1 MKIKSLLVKQY
12 TDKGLMLNES
22 VSKTGKFILE
32 GPFGVVSDSPNNNG
46 RIYTKE
52 EYLPHIKALRDEIKS
67 GTPILG
73 EIDHPEDRFEVK
85 LKEAS
90 HRVVDLWFDSAK
102 NMVMGKIELLNTPNG
117 KILQSLVEQHIPI
130 FISSRAA
137 GTVGPDNK
145 VNIKR
150 IFTWDAVYKPGF
162 KECKLELVNESYRG
176 PVSEFLNKTVET
188 KKNIANEFNILN
200 ENIEIYEMNK
210 MPNLKFKKELSQ
222 KDLEALTKPISES
235 DEKDKKIK
243 EDAETFVDISDM
255 QTENDSALTPAGND
269 MPQVSNEDLAAKL
282 GLPSEAQDAS
292 ERIEKDKSKDELFLD
307 IEGEYSKDE
316 DKEDSDDED
325 SDDESKETESGDA
338 DGFIL
343 DIEAEGDAEDDE
355 SDDEEESKEDKEDDS
370 EEAEETED
378 KEEKEEEPKKSKKV
392 EKDEKDL
399 EENLAKKTTNVN
411 VNKYK
416 KLIDKYKTNEAK
428 KEEFISKYPKFE
440 NLSALN
446 KEYFMTTL
454 SESEREA
461 FHDAAVQNM
470 VDESEGFINKY
481 YNLAYGEYM
490 ADKAMP
496 TEEKWL
502 KYAPS
507 KYKKVYESLN
517 VQGKK
522 KINELAECFVLN
534 NQRDVN
540 SFWESTGLL
549 SRVQRTE
556 EKNLAYDATNESE
569 QSIYEE
575 EPMYDINVFKTFESK
590 MQDLN
595 NGEYDLV

>member
-22 VSKTGKFILE
+22 VSKNGKFILE

-52 EYLPHIKALRDEIKS
+52 EYLPHIKELRDEIKS

-90 HRVVDLWFDSAK
+90 HRVIDLWFDSAK

-162 KECKLELVNESYRG
+162 KECKLELVNESYRI
-176 PVSEFLNKTVET
+176 PVSNFLNKTVET
-188 KKNIANEFNILN
+188 KKNIASKFNILN

-222 KDLEALTKPISES
+222 NDLEALTKPISES
-235 DEKDKKIK
+235 YEKDKKVK
-243 EDAETFVDISDM
+243 EDETSSIDTSDL

-282 GLPSEAQDAS
+282 GLPTEAQDAS

-316 DKEDSDDED
+316 DKEDSDDDEKKE
-325 SDDESKETESGDA
+325 SDDSNANDA
-338 DGFIL
+338 DDFIL
-343 DIEAEGDAEDDE
+343 DIEAEGDTEEDDSDDTE
-355 SDDEEESKEDKEDDS
+355 DDAEEAESSDDEDS
-370 EEAEETED
+370 EEDSKEI
-378 KEEKEEEPKKSKKV
+378 EEKPKKSKK
-392 EKDEKDL
+392 EEKDL
-399 EENLAKKTTNVN
+399 EENIEKKKSKINVD
-411 VNKYK
+411 KYK
-416 KLIDKYKTNEAK
+416 KLIDKYKTNEA
-428 KEEFISKYPKFE
+428 EEAEFIAKYPKFA
-440 NLSALN
+440 NLNVIN
-446 KEYFMTTL
+446 KEFFLNTL
-454 SESEREA
+454 TESEREA
-461 FHDAAVQNM
+461 FHDAAVKN
-470 VDESEGFINKY
+470 VVNESEEFINRY

-490 ADKAMP
+490 ADKSMP

-507 KYKKVYESLN
+507 KYKKVYEGLN
-517 VQGKK
+517 TLGKK
-522 KINELAECFVLN
+522 KINDLAECFVLN
-534 NQRDVN
+534 NQKDVN

-549 SRVQRTE
+549 SRVQRKE
-556 EKNLAYDATNESE
+556 PENLAYDATNESE

-575 EPMYDINVFKTFESK
+575 EPLYTAEVFKTFESR
-590 MQDLN
+590 MQELN

>member
-12 TDKGLMLNES
+12 TDKGLILNES

-200 ENIEIYEMNK
+200 ENIEIYEMEK
-210 MPNLKFKKELSQ
+210 MPNLKFKKELSEQ
-222 KDLEALTKPISES
+222 DYMELTTPISES
-235 DEKDKKIK
+235 KKEEKPVK
-243 EDAETFVDISDM
+243 ESS
-255 QTENDSALTPAGND
+255 DSALTPAGND
-269 MPQVSNEDLAAKL
+269 MPQVNNEDLAAKL
-282 GLPSEAQDAS
+282 GLPTEANDAS
-292 ERIEKDKSKDELFLD
+292 ERIEKEKEKDSLFLD
-307 IEGEYSKDE
+307 IEGEYSKD
-316 DKEDSDDED
+316 KEDEDIESDDEEHEEKEDED
-325 SDDESKETESGDA
+325 SEDEKEA

-343 DIEAEGDAEDDE
+343 DIEAEGDV
-355 SDDEEESKEDKEDDS
+355 
-370 EEAEETED
+370 ED
-378 KEEKEEEPKKSKKV
+378 KEEDKEEDDEDDEESDEEEVEVEEKPKKKKDKKKDKEEVEETASTKKPKKSNINI
-392 EKDEKDL
+392 DR
-399 EENLAKKTTNVN
+399 
-411 VNKYK
+411 YK
-416 KLIDKYKTNEAK
+416 SVIDKYKAKEAQNEA
-428 KEEFISKYPKFE
+428 FIMKYPKFA
-440 NLSALN
+440 NLTDVN
-446 KEYFMTTL
+446 KEFFMGL
-454 SESEREA
+454 SESERES
-461 FHDAAVQNM
+461 FHIAAVKHNIN
-470 VDESEGFINKY
+470 ESAEFINNY
-481 YNLAYGEYM
+481 YNLAYSEYM
-490 ADKAMP
+490 AEKAMP
-496 TEEKWL
+496 TEELWL

-507 KYKKVYESLN
+507 KYKKVYEKLN
-517 VQGKK
+517 SVGKT
-522 KINELAECFVLN
+522 KINNLAECFVYK
-534 NQRDVN
+534 NQDDVN

-549 SRVQRTE
+549 NRMNVAKE
-556 EKNLAYDATNESE
+556 EPQNLAYEETNESE
-569 QSIYEE
+569 SIYEDE
-575 EPMYDINVFKTFESK
+575 ETYDLSIFKTFESK
-590 MQDLN
+590 MKELN
-595 NGEYDLV
+595 DGNYDLVL

>member
-22 VSKTGKFILE
+22 VSKNGKFILE

-52 EYLPHIKALRDEIKS
+52 EYLPHIKELRDEIKS

-90 HRVVDLWFDSAK
+90 HRVIDLWFDSAK

-162 KECKLELVNESYRG
+162 KECKLELVNESYRI
-176 PVSEFLNKTVET
+176 PVSNFLNKTVET
-188 KKNIANEFNILN
+188 KKNIASKFNILN

-222 KDLEALTKPISES
+222 NDLEALTKPISES
-235 DEKDKKIK
+235 YEKDKKVK
-243 EDAETFVDISDM
+243 EDETSSIDTSDL

-282 GLPSEAQDAS
+282 GLPTEAQDAS

-307 IEGEYSKDE
+307 IEGEYSKDK
-316 DKEDSDDED
+316 DDSDDEEKE
-325 SDDESKETESGDA
+325 SDDSNANDA
-338 DGFIL
+338 DDFIL
-343 DIEAEGDAEDDE
+343 DIEAEGDTEEDD
-355 SDDEEESKEDKEDDS
+355 SDDKEDDS
-370 EEAEETED
+370 DDKEDDAEEAESSDDED
-378 KEEKEEEPKKSKKV
+378 SEEDSKEIEEKPKKSKK
-392 EKDEKDL
+392 EEKDL
-399 EENLAKKTTNVN
+399 EENIEKKKSKINVD
-411 VNKYK
+411 KYK
-416 KLIDKYKTNEAK
+416 KLIDKYKTNEA
-428 KEEFISKYPKFE
+428 EEAEFIAKYPKFA
-440 NLSALN
+440 NLNVIN
-446 KEYFMTTL
+446 KEFFLNTL
-454 SESEREA
+454 TESEREA
-461 FHDAAVQNM
+461 FHDAAVKN
-470 VDESEGFINKY
+470 VVNESEEFINRY

-490 ADKAMP
+490 ADKSMP

-507 KYKKVYESLN
+507 KYKKVYEGLN
-517 VQGKK
+517 TLGKK
-522 KINELAECFVLN
+522 KINDLAECFVLN
-534 NQRDVN
+534 NQKDVN

-549 SRVQRTE
+549 SRVQRKE
-556 EKNLAYDATNESE
+556 PENLAYDATNESE

-575 EPMYDINVFKTFESK
+575 EPLYTAEVFKTFESR
-590 MQDLN
+590 MQELN